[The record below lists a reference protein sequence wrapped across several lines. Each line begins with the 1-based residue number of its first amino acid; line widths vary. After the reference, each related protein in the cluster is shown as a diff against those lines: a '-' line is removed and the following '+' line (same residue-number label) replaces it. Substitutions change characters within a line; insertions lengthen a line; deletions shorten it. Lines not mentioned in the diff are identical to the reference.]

1 MKELPIEERPREKMI
16 LKGKEFLSNKELIS
30 IILKTGT
37 KKLSVN
43 DISLMIIDKYDM
55 NELKD
60 ISINDLIKIDGIGK
74 IKAITL
80 IAAIELGKRI
90 YMMEPTMYMKLCTP
104 EEIFINT
111 KYLFNGLKQE
121 HFYCLYFN
129 SKQEL
134 IGKKLLFIGTVNN
147 SVTHPRE
154 VFREAYRL
162 SAYSIVCIHNHPSND
177 ITPSKED
184 IVFTNSLV
192 KVGKI
197 QGIPLIDHIIIGDS
211 KYYSFYENNMFK

>member
-1 MKELPIEERPREKMI
+1 MEERPREKLI
-16 LKGKEFLSNKELIS
+16 LKGKEFLSNRELIS

-37 KKLSVN
+37 KKLNVN

-55 NELKD
+55 SELKD
-60 ISINDLIKIDGIGK
+60 ISVNDLVKIDGIGT

-90 YMMEPTMYMKLCTP
+90 YMMEPTIYEKLCTP

-192 KVGKI
+192 QIGKI

>member
-1 MKELPIEERPREKMI
+1 MEERPREKLI
-16 LKGKEFLSNKELIS
+16 LKGKEFLSNRELIS

-37 KKLSVN
+37 KKLNVN

-55 NELKD
+55 SELKD
-60 ISINDLIKIDGIGK
+60 ISVNDLVKIDGIGT

-90 YMMEPTMYMKLCTP
+90 YMMEPTIYKKLCTP

-121 HFYCLYFN
+121 HFYCLYCN

-192 KVGKI
+192 QIGKI

>member
-1 MKELPIEERPREKMI
+1 MEERPREKLI
-16 LKGKEFLSNKELIS
+16 LKGKEFLSNRELIS

-37 KKLSVN
+37 KKLNVN

-55 NELKD
+55 SELKD
-60 ISINDLIKIDGIGK
+60 ISVNDLVKIDGIGT

-90 YMMEPTMYMKLCTP
+90 YMMEPTIYKKLCTP

-192 KVGKI
+192 QIGKI

>member
-1 MKELPIEERPREKMI
+1 MEERPREKMI
-16 LKGKEFLSNKELIS
+16 LKGKEFLSNRELIS

-37 KKLSVN
+37 KKLNVN

-55 NELKD
+55 SELKD
-60 ISINDLIKIDGIGK
+60 ISVNDLVKIDGIGT

-90 YMMEPTMYMKLCTP
+90 YMMEPTIYKKLCTP

-192 KVGKI
+192 QIGKI

>member
-1 MKELPIEERPREKMI
+1 MEERPREKLI
-16 LKGKEFLSNKELIS
+16 LKGKEFLSNRELIS

-37 KKLSVN
+37 KKLNVN

-55 NELKD
+55 SDLKD
-60 ISINDLIKIDGIGK
+60 ISVNDLVKIDGIGT

-90 YMMEPTMYMKLCTP
+90 YMMEPTIYKKLCTP

-192 KVGKI
+192 QIGKI